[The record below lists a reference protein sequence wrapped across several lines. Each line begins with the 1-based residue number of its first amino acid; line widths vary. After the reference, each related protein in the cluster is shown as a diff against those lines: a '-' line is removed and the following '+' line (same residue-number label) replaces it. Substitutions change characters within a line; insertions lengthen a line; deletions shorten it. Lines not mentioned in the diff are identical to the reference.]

1 MNKMIF
7 KPAILALA
15 IALAACSSAP
25 TTTSLLDQT
34 RGDYMAAQNNPS
46 VAQYAPVEFR
56 QATAALDRA
65 NEAAARKDD
74 ASEVDKL
81 AYLAKQRIAVA
92 QEVAKQK
99 GAEASVADSARQ
111 RDQIR
116 LEARTME
123 ADRAKAGAERAKSEA
138 EIAKAQA
145 EAATAQAVSATAQA
159 DAARQAT
166 EREAMATR
174 DAQAKADALAAQ
186 LADLQAKQ
194 TERGIVITFGDV
206 LFNTDQ
212 AQLTEGGQRTIAKLA
227 QVLSQNPDRSVMVEG
242 FTDSTGTSSHN
253 LELSQR
259 RAEAVRSALMGMGV
273 EGTRIS
279 TRGYGEAYP
288 IAGNDSAGNRQLNR
302 RVEIVL
308 SDSGRPVNSR
318 R

>member
-1 MNKMIF
+1 MNKMLF
-7 KPAILALA
+7 KPVLLALA
-15 IALAACSSAP
+15 ITLAACSSAP

-34 RGDYMAAQNNPS
+34 RSDYMAAQNNPS
-46 VAQYAPVEFR
+46 VAQYAQVEFR
-56 QATAALDRA
+56 QASAALDRA

-74 ASEVDKL
+74 AAQVDKL
-81 AYLAKQRIAVA
+81 AYIAKQRIAVA

-99 GAEASVADSARQ
+99 SAEQSVADSGRQ

-116 LEARTME
+116 LEARTAE
-123 ADRAKAGAERAKSEA
+123 ADQAKRSAEQS
-138 EIAKAQA
+138 KAD
-145 EAATAQAVSATAQA
+145 A
-159 DAARQAT
+159 DAARMQA
-166 EREAMATR
+166 ESQANATR

-212 AQLTEGGQRTIAKLA
+212 AVLTEGGQRTVRKLA
-227 QVLSQNPDRSVMVEG
+227 DVLTQNPDRSVMVEG
-242 FTDSTGTSSHN
+242 FTDSTGSAAHN

-259 RAEAVRSALMGMGV
+259 RAESVRSALMGMGV
-273 EGTRIS
+273 EGTRVA

-288 IAGNDSAGNRQLNR
+288 IAGNDTAGNRQLNR

-308 SDSGRPVNSR
+308 SDVGRQVNAR